1 MKNVNIVLLEPE
13 IPQNTGNIARTCAA
27 TGAALH
33 LIKPLGF
40 EIDDRKLKRAGLD
53 YWNELDITY
62 YENLEDFNAKNPD
75 AQIYYFSTKAP
86 RAYTEIEYP
95 TPVFLMF
102 GKETKGLPEPLLE
115 ANLERTVR
123 IPMREHLRSLNL
135 SNSVAVGVYEVFR
148 QHGFDTLAEA
158 GKYGK

>member
-1 MKNVNIVLLEPE
+1 
-13 IPQNTGNIARTCAA
+13 
-27 TGAALH
+27 
-33 LIKPLGF
+33 
-40 EIDDRKLKRAGLD
+40 
-53 YWNELDITY
+53 
-62 YENLEDFNAKNPD
+62 
-75 AQIYYFSTKAP
+75 
-86 RAYTEIEYP
+86 
-95 TPVFLMF
+95 MF